1 MVRRSSI
8 TSMFAG
14 SPVKPLQQHMEK
26 VCECVEKLPSFF
38 KAIAAANYDEAEAIQ
53 TCISKL
59 ETEADD
65 FKHDLRMQLP
75 NTLFMPMP
83 REQILDIV
91 RQQDKIANVSKDI
104 AGIVIG
110 RKAEL
115 PEPIAALFIAFVQS
129 SVDAANQAKTAI
141 NQLDELIEAGF
152 RGREITVVQDMISKL
167 DELEHESDKIERQLR
182 HALFSI
188 ENNYPPLNMMFLY
201 RVIDWIG
208 KLADVSQRVGARL
221 QMLLAK

>member
-26 VCECVEKLPSFF
+26 VCECVRKLPDFF
-38 KAIAAANYDEAEAIQ
+38 KAIAAENYDEAEKIQ
-53 TCISKL
+53 QSISKL
-59 ETEADD
+59 ETEADS

-91 RQQDKIANVSKDI
+91 KQQDKIANVSKDI

-110 RKAEL
+110 RKAQL

-129 SVDAANQAKTAI
+129 SVDAANQAKIAI

-152 RGREITVVQDMISKL
+152 RGKEIIVVQDMISKL
-167 DELEHESDKIERQLR
+167 DDLEHEADKIERQLR

-188 ENNYPPLNMMFLY
+188 EHDYPPLNMMFLY

-208 KLADVSQRVGARL
+208 KLADVSQRVGSRL

>member
-1 MVRRSSI
+1 MVRKSSI

-26 VCECVEKLPSFF
+26 VCECAALLPEFF
-38 KAIAAANYDEAEAIQ
+38 RAIAATDYEKAEEIQ
-53 TCISKL
+53 KLISKL

-65 FKHDLRMQLP
+65 FKHTLRMNLP

-91 RQQDKIANVSKDI
+91 RHQDKIANISKDI

-115 PEPIAALFIAFVQS
+115 PEPISVLFIAFVQS
-129 SVDAANQAKTAI
+129 AVDAANQAKTAI
-141 NQLDELIEAGF
+141 NQLDELVETGF
-152 RGREITVVQDMISKL
+152 RGRETTLVMDMISEL
-167 DELEHESDKIERQLR
+167 DDLEHESDKIERRLR

-188 ENNYPPLNMMFLY
+188 ENDYPPLNMMFLY
-201 RVIDWIG
+201 RAIDWIG